1 MNSHVQP
8 WIWLLSLCAVSS
20 SSVHLA
26 YPVSSPRAN
35 IHKRKPRFTV
45 DSGATIH
52 CINDPSLFTYSY
64 TPSRSIVVST
74 ANGQR
79 ITATLV
85 GDVDIQLLDHNG
97 CLRTIT
103 LHNCVYSPHFQ
114 SNLISVR
121 RLWKDSRIK
130 TRFGDSNF
138 FHNVQYS
145 PISSALLTLTVSTL
159 YNL

>member
-1 MNSHVQP
+1 MTYVNQP
-8 WIWLLSLCAVSS
+8 WFWLLSLCVFTSS
-20 SSVHLA
+20 SPHIA
-26 YPVSSPRAN
+26 CPVSPSRAIN
-35 IHKRKPRFTV
+35 NKRKPRYTV

-52 CINDPSLFTYSY
+52 CINDPSLFTTSH

-85 GDVDIQLLDHNG
+85 GDVDIQLLDQDG

-130 TRFGDSNF
+130 TRFGSSNF
-138 FHNVQYS
+138 FH
-145 PISSALLTLTVSTL
+145 ALRREIAI
-159 YNL
+159 